1 MKKHLVAFSL
11 LYLSSIGVNA
21 QSYCAAGPT
30 QSFDSE
36 ITGVVLLGDNY
47 SISQLSGAC
56 GPTGV
61 QNFTLS
67 DSADVSLGTSY
78 ALDVTM
84 GTCGGSYAGAISAWI
99 DFNGDGDFDDAGEQL
114 GVYTGTPTVTKQWTF
129 TVPTSAV
136 LGQTVLR
143 VMQEEGGNAGI
154 SPCNT
159 FSWGSVEDYRID
171 ITNTPPPCPNPSNLS
186 VSTGVNDAALSWDG
200 SANYYIVEYAAS
212 GFTPGTGDT
221 VWVSTDTVFLT
232 NLLSST
238 SYDFYVTAFC
248 TIGPSVASASA
259 MNVFTQCGIVTA
271 PYTENFD
278 GWSGNVPPCWNGIK
292 TSTTGLGWTWDG
304 FGTGSSGTGPSSGN
318 SGDYYLYLE
327 TTGSSPSGPYFAE
340 LPVMDLTGTPN
351 AQLKFAYHM
360 FGATMGS
367 LKVQVSTNNTNWT
380 TIFSRS
386 GQQQSASSDPYIIQT
401 LSLANHIS
409 ATTYIRFRGQL
420 GSSFTGDMA
429 IDDIYVGDCPGPDNV
444 SVVNLT
450 GNSATISWTS
460 GAPNHII
467 EYGLTGFGQGT
478 GMILAPATSPA
489 TITGLTGSTSY
500 DFYIKD
506 SCGVANVTIAGPF
519 HFTTPQSIFSLPY
532 YEDFE
537 NGNGDYYS
545 SGTNNTWEYGTPAA
559 TVIPNAS
566 SGTQAWVTN
575 LDGDYNSN
583 ESSTLYTPY
592 FDNTAGS
599 FDLVYEFDMALATEF
614 FDKTWIEYSFNDV
627 LWTKLTEGV
636 ISNNWYT
643 DTQNQ
648 WWSGDNDASWKNRLA
663 IVPNSAGK
671 TVHFRHRFTS
681 DAFFQREGVGIDEMN
696 VYEIPC
702 DFPIM
707 DLAYSNVTT
716 SSFDLHWTSNASSW
730 EIVSGPVG
738 FGQAT
743 GLSTILNVTNDSVSM
758 PLGVCDSVDV
768 YVRALCGGAAGS
780 PWAGPIT
787 IGAPCEHDLR
797 LKDLLVAINT
807 CGDTST
813 VVEAVVENRGLYNES
828 NFTVN
833 TDLSGGLNSAMS
845 FNYMDTLLPGETDT
859 VMVGDFNS
867 IAGAT
872 NVDIVGYTTLSN
884 DQFTSNDS
892 LTYTDVGYI
901 GSIPKVASN
910 DTICSTD
917 PFGVLHAEPFDG
929 LTFGWYASPTDTVAT
944 ATGDSF
950 VVANPGQ
957 LTWYLG
963 YEEPTYYLQTNLA
976 PNNGLS
982 TNGSG
987 VAFSITPSE
996 STPITGFDLTTYA
1009 TIGSSV
1015 TVWVSYL
1022 ANTALTA
1029 SNWNS
1034 ANWVYVDTVTV
1045 TYTGNWT
1052 NFVLNKPFTI
1062 PGGVTSS
1069 LRIQT
1074 SEGIRYKTG
1083 ANFGTVWAQ
1092 NNELTIYQGLSF
1104 GSLTGAAN
1112 NPRNF
1117 TGRIHYKS
1125 GGKCSDTLV
1134 PVSVEYYQDT
1144 AFADFTYTLD
1154 SNGKTVFFD
1163 ATNSFGD
1170 VYSWDFGD
1178 GTNGTGDTITHVFAD
1193 SGDVYQ
1199 VCLTVDES
1207 VCMTSDTKCDNLRTT
1222 VGLEEMSLAS
1232 NVKLYPNPSTGN
1244 FNVSFTTAVESDYQ
1258 IEIVDITGR
1267 TVNAKTGE
1275 TKYGENEVLFDADLP
1290 DGVYMVKVI
1299 VEGDVSTSRLVIRS

>member
-1 MKKHLVAFSL
+1 MKKHFVAFSL
-11 LYLSSIGVNA
+11 LFISSMGLNA
-21 QSYCAAGPT
+21 QSYCAAGPS

-47 SISQLSGAC
+47 SISHLSGAC

-61 QNFTLS
+61 QNFTIS
-67 DSADVSLGTSY
+67 DSADLSIGTSY

-99 DFNGDGDFDDAGEQL
+99 DFNDDGDFDDAGEQL
-114 GVYTGTPTVTKQWTF
+114 GVYTGTPTLTKQWTF
-129 TVPTSAV
+129 TVPATAV

-143 VMQEEGGNAGI
+143 VMQQEGGNASI

-186 VSTGVNDAALSWDG
+186 VTTGANDASLTWDG
-200 SANYYIVEYAAS
+200 AANYYVVEYDPS

-221 VWVSTDTVFLT
+221 VWVTTDSAFLT
-232 NLLSST
+232 NLMSGT
-238 SYDFYVTAFC
+238 SYDFYVSAVC
-248 TIGPSVASASA
+248 TVGPSAGAASTL
-259 MNVFTQCGIVTA
+259 NTFTQCGIVTA

-278 GWSGNVPPCWNGIK
+278 SWSGNIPPCWSGIK

-304 FGTGSSGTGPSSGN
+304 FGTSSSGTGPSSGN
-318 SGDYYLYLE
+318 SSDYYLYLE

-360 FGATMGS
+360 FGAAMGS
-367 LKVQVSTNNTNWT
+367 LKVQVSTNNANWT
-380 TIFSRS
+380 TIFSKS
-386 GQQQSASSDPYIIQT
+386 GQQQTASADPYTIET
-401 LSLANHIS
+401 LSLANYIS
-409 ATTYIRFRGQL
+409 STTYIRFRGQL

-429 IDDIYVGDCPGPDNV
+429 IDDIYVGDCPGPNNV

-450 GNSATISWTS
+450 GNSATVSWTS

-478 GMILAPATSPA
+478 GMVLAPATSPA
-489 TITGLTGSTSY
+489 TLTGLMGSTTY

-519 HFTTPQSIFSLPY
+519 QFTTPQSIFSLPY

-537 NGNGDYYS
+537 
-545 SGTNNTWEYGTPAA
+545 SGTGDFYSTGNNNTWEYGTP
-559 TVIPNAS
+559 TAS
-566 SGTQAWVTN
+566 IISSASQGVSAWVTN
-575 LDGDYNSN
+575 LTGFYSSN
-583 ESSTLYTPY
+583 EASTLFAPY

-614 FDKTWIEYSFNDV
+614 FDKTWVEYSFDDV
-627 LWTKLTEGV
+627 VWTKLTAGS
-636 ISNNWYT
+636 ISNNWYN
-643 DTQNQ
+643 DNQNQ
-648 WWSGDNDASWKNRLA
+648 WWSGDNNTTWTNRLA
-663 IVPNSAGK
+663 VVPNSAGEM
-671 TVHFRHRFTS
+671 VHFRHQFTS
-681 DAFFQREGVGIDEMN
+681 DAFIHREGVGIDELN

-702 DFPIM
+702 EFPVT
-707 DLAYSNVTT
+707 DLSYSNVTT
-716 SSFDLHWTSNASSW
+716 TSFDLDWTSNATSW
-730 EIVSGPVG
+730 EIEMGPIG
-738 FGQAT
+738 YGQST
-743 GLSTILNVTNDSVSM
+743 GVSTILNVTNNSATIS
-758 PLGVCDSVDV
+758 LGTCDSVDV
-768 YVRALCGGAAGS
+768 YVRALCGASGS
-780 PWAGPIT
+780 PWVGPIT
-787 IGAPCEHDLR
+787 VGTLCEYDVH
-797 LKDLLVAINT
+797 LKELFVDINT
-807 CGDTST
+807 CGDTAT
-813 VVEAVVENRGLYNES
+813 AVEAVIENRGLYDVS
-828 NFTVN
+828 NFPIVTAI
-833 TDLSGGLNSAMS
+833 SGGLAATLSATYTDTL
-845 FNYMDTLLPGETDT
+845 FVGEMDTVLMGT
-859 VMVGDFNS
+859 FNTS
-867 IAGAT
+867 AGAT
-872 NVDIVGYTTLSN
+872 DVDIVGYSSLTS
-884 DQFTSNDS
+884 DQYTINDS
-892 LTYTDVGYI
+892 IFYQDVGYI
-901 GSIPKVASN
+901 SLVPKVASN
-910 DTICSTD
+910 DTICTTD
-917 PFGVLHAEPFDG
+917 AFGVLHAEPFDG
-929 LTFGWYASPTDTVAT
+929 LTYGWYASPTDTVAI

-963 YEEPTYYLQTNLA
+963 HEEPTYYLQTNLA

-987 VAFSITPSE
+987 VAFSITPAE
-996 STPITGFDLTTYA
+996 TTPITGFDLTTYA
-1009 TIGSSV
+1009 TVGSSV
-1015 TVWVSYL
+1015 TVWISYL
-1022 ANTALTA
+1022 ANTTLTA
-1029 SNWNS
+1029 TNWNS
-1034 ANWVYVDTVTV
+1034 ANWVYVDTVTA

-1074 SEGIRYKTG
+1074 SEGIRYRTG
-1083 ANFGTVWAQ
+1083 SNFGTVWAQ
-1092 NNELTIYQGLSF
+1092 NNELTIYKGLSF
-1104 GSLTGAAN
+1104 GSLTGSAN

-1117 TGRIHYKS
+1117 TGRIYYKS

-1207 VCMTSDTKCDNLRTT
+1207 VCMTSDTKCESLKTT
-1222 VGLEEMSLAS
+1222 VSLEESSLAS
-1232 NVKLYPNPSTGN
+1232 NVKLYPNPSQGN

-1267 TVNAKTGE
+1267 TVNKKTGE
-1275 TKYGENEVLFDADLP
+1275 TKYGENQVRFDADLP
-1290 DGVYMVKVI
+1290 NGVYMVKVI